1 MLEITDLSE
10 RFLEETAKLDAA
22 VFPESPWGKD
32 AFSENIR
39 NAYDHP
45 VIALEDGEPVGY
57 GILRQIDDG
66 EILLIGVSAEKRG
79 KGIGKEILSALLK
92 RADREKGIFLEVRE
106 GNTAARRLYGNA
118 GFTEIARRRNYY
130 KDPQEDAVIMK
141 L

>member
-1 MLEITDLSE
+1 MLEITDLSG

-57 GILRQIDDG
+57 GILRQIDDS

-79 KGIGKEILSALLK
+79 KGIGKEILSALLS